1 MGRVGGENKMLG
13 KWGKKRVWTEGHRV
27 EEAKK
32 VKGESLRLKRTKD
45 QKENPRGQIGGKDI
59 KTESGGF

>member
-1 MGRVGGENKMLG
+1 MGGEEKAG
-13 KWGKKRVWTEGHRV
+13 RVWTEGHRV
-27 EEAKK
+27 LKVMK
-32 VKGESLRLKRTKD
+32 VKGESLGLKRTKD